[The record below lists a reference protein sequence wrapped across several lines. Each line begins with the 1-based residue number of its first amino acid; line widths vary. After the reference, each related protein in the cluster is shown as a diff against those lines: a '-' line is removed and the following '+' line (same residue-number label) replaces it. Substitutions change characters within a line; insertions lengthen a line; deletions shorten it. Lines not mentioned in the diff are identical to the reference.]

1 MSSYRR
7 EFDGTKYKFININ
20 EYKFKFRK
28 NITKFGK
35 QDHQVFD
42 SGFAKNEKYLK
53 TKRKS
58 YKGKINIRFHNNEIP
73 REGSQCIYQEF

>member
-1 MSSYRR
+1 MLRKLYLHVYFFQKMSSYRR

-35 QDHQVFD
+35 
-42 SGFAKNEKYLK
+42 
-53 TKRKS
+53 
-58 YKGKINIRFHNNEIP
+58 
-73 REGSQCIYQEF
+73 